1 MTIKTMP
8 DKRYYTVI
16 QEREVKVVANSAIDA
31 ALIADD
37 AFECRPNDDSTK
49 IKLYDVWGNA
59 TTDVRTRDLIVRED
73 Y

>member
-1 MTIKTMP
+1 MP
-8 DKRYYTVI
+8 DKRYYTVT

-37 AFECRPNDDSTK
+37 AFEYRPNDDSTK
-49 IKLYDVWGNA
+49 VKLYDIWGNT
-59 TTDVRTRDLIVRED
+59 TTDVHTRDLVVRED